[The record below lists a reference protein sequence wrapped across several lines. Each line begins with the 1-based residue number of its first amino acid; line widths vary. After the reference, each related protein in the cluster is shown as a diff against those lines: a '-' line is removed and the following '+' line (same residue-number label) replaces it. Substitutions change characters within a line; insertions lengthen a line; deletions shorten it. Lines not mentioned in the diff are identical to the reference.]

1 MTNWESLSF
10 EDLADLI
17 DKEGF
22 HSAASVFKDNE
33 IKGCVIPLI
42 TDEHLKEMGINPV
55 GTRLKILKFLRKLS
69 GNQRISSG
77 RSSRSAYQQPAYEES
92 YDQYDAP
99 PPQQTQKVARNPAPS
114 GGQTRA
120 SMGQTMGRGAPQQSS
135 PAKSSKRPTTAGAA
149 SSNTDDMPEWKRKR
163 EKMIE
168 NIRAA
173 RKLEAWEK
181 ARAEGKDVGP
191 PPSMPEFEEPEGL
204 VQCPTCGRKM
214 SEEAAKHHFPV
225 CARMTADKQNRMR
238 AGRY

>member
-1 MTNWESLSF
+1 MSKDWENLSF
-10 EDLADLI
+10 EDLSNLI

-33 IKGCVIPLI
+33 LKGCVIPLI

-55 GTRLKILKFLRKLS
+55 GTRLKLLKYLRKLC
-69 GNQRISSG
+69 GNQRPPSG
-77 RSSRSAYQQPAYEES
+77 RSSQVSASAYDDAY
-92 YDQYDAP
+92 YDAP
-99 PPQQTQKVARNPAPS
+99 PPSQSQRVARNAPSPS
-114 GGQTRA
+114 GGQSRPQ
-120 SMGQTMGRGAPQQSS
+120 MGQTMGRGAPQQSS
-135 PAKSSKRPTTAGAA
+135 PAKSSKRPTTAGA
-149 SSNTDDMPEWKRKR
+149 SGGGGGDDMPEWKKKR

-191 PPSMPEFEEPEGL
+191 PPDMPAFEEPEGL

-214 SEEAAKHHFPV
+214 SEQAAKHHFPV
-225 CARMTADKQNRMR
+225 CARMTADKKSRMR